1 MDTSSL
7 NYFAEAAKDLNF
19 THTAKRLFIS
29 QQNLSHHIARLEEH
43 YGVKLFERKPHLAL
57 TYSGQV
63 LLEYATNFQIGEK
76 SLKNV
81 FSDIQKKE
89 QGSLKIGCSPTR
101 TAIALPRIAE
111 RFSQEFPN
119 VRLEIYQMNSAEIR
133 EKLLSGELD
142 FHIGMELPVLQH
154 PQLKGTPLF
163 HDSLYLM
170 VRRPLLEKYKK
181 GNIDELIGRSQQGVS
196 LKEFIDLPF
205 LDVRTA
211 NIYKDAFRYS
221 GCEPN
226 FIVTITYIT
235 PNPQTY
241 YENIAASLTT
251 RTVYLHI
258 ADNMAEDV
266 LFFPL
271 LPIPNMPLHH
281 LSLIQHKQKYPSH
294 YGQRFIQIAK
304 EYFEELDRL
313 HPMPLP
319 LTAEQ

>member
-7 NYFAEAAKDLNF
+7 DYFAEAAKDLNF
-19 THTAKRLFIS
+19 TRTAKRLFIS

-43 YGVKLFERKPHLAL
+43 YGVRLFERKPHLAL
-57 TYSGQV
+57 TYSGKV
-63 LLEYATNFQIGEK
+63 LLEYATNYQIGEK

-81 FSDIQKKE
+81 FADIQKKE

-101 TAIALPRIAE
+101 TSIALPRIAE

-119 VRLEIYQMNSAEIR
+119 VRLEIHQMNSAEIR
-133 EKLLSGELD
+133 EKLLTGELD

-163 HDSLYLM
+163 RDSLYLM
-170 VRRPLLEKYKK
+170 VRRSLLEKHRH
-181 GNIDELIGRSQQGVS
+181 GDIDALIDCSKECVS
-196 LKEFIDLPF
+196 LKDFADLPF

-221 GCEPN
+221 GCDPN

-251 RTVYLHI
+251 RTIYLHI
-258 ADNMAEDV
+258 ANSMAKDI

-281 LSLIQHKQKYPSH
+281 LSLIQHKQKYQSH
-294 YGQRFIQIAK
+294 HGQRFIQIAVK
-304 EYFEELDRL
+304 YFEELDRL
-313 HPMPLP
+313 HPMPQNLSSG
-319 LTAEQ
+319 Q

>member
-7 NYFAEAAKDLNF
+7 DYFAEAAKDLNF
-19 THTAKRLFIS
+19 TRTAKRLFIS

-43 YGVKLFERKPHLAL
+43 YGVRLFERKPHLAL
-57 TYSGQV
+57 TYSGKV
-63 LLEYATNFQIGEK
+63 LLEYATNYQIGEK
-76 SLKNV
+76 SLKNM
-81 FSDIQKKE
+81 FADIQKKE

-101 TAIALPRIAE
+101 TSIALPRIAE

-119 VRLEIYQMNSAEIR
+119 VRLEIHQMNSAEIR
-133 EKLLSGELD
+133 EKLLTGELD

-163 HDSLYLM
+163 RDSLYLM
-170 VRRPLLEKYKK
+170 VRRSLLEKHRH
-181 GNIDELIGRSQQGVS
+181 GDIDALIDCSKEGVS
-196 LKEFIDLPF
+196 LKDFADLPF

-221 GCEPN
+221 GCDPN

-251 RTVYLHI
+251 RTIYLHI
-258 ADNMAEDV
+258 ANSMAKDI

-281 LSLIQHKQKYPSH
+281 LSLIQHKHKYQSH
-294 YGQRFIQIAK
+294 HGQRFIQIAV

-313 HPMPLP
+313 HPMPQNLSSG
-319 LTAEQ
+319 Q